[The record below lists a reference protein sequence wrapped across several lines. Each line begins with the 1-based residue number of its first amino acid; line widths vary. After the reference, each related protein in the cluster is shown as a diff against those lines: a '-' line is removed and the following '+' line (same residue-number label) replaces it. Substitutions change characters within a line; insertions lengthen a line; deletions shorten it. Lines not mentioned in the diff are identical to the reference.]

1 MRSAQKEALLQTI
14 SKYQSE
20 QIKGLLIE
28 IELDEFAD
36 LYEILR
42 EVTEESLTSYQAAP
56 LCDFDWDVGRCRY
69 KPAYFV
75 HVWSDDF
82 ILFDNDDFDKAYSE
96 EELAEILR
104 FMAYLTARIK
114 ELSDRASFRIIPD
127 EAYPGDDPIAQAS

>member
-1 MRSAQKEALLQTI
+1 MRSAQKEALLRAI

-28 IELDEFAD
+28 IELDEFVD
-36 LYEILR
+36 LYETLR
-42 EVTEESLTSYQAAP
+42 EVTEESLASYQTAP

-82 ILFDNDDFDKAYSE
+82 ILFNTDDFDKAYSE

-104 FMAYLTARIK
+104 FMTYLTNCIK
-114 ELSDRASFRIIPD
+114 KLNDRASFRIIPD
-127 EAYPGDDPIAQAS
+127 EALLRV